1 MNFIENNLIISDAIT
16 SVINEAIQHFSRPA
30 FRRDP
35 ENPRY
40 FYTKAEINSVLARL
54 KNPESVV
61 IKIEYESDGITPFC
75 YIMDYA
81 IINRAPRR
89 NRKVG
94 DK

>member
-1 MNFIENNLIISDAIT
+1 MNLAENNLLISDAVSSI
-16 SVINEAIQHFSRPA
+16 INEAIQHFSRPA

-40 FYTKAEINSVLARL
+40 FYSKAEINSVLARL
-54 KNPESVV
+54 KDPESVV
-61 IKIEYESDGITPFC
+61 IKIEYEADGITPFC

-81 IINRAPRR
+81 TINRAPRR